1 MGSRAAEGEANS
13 RNDDDGGRTA
23 MVRPPPS

>member
-1 MGSRAAEGEANS
+1 MGWWLAEGEGNC
-13 RNDDDGGRTA
+13 RNYDDGGRTA